1 MIDEEGIDELI
12 GKLTPVGPEEA
23 LDTSD
28 LPGFLDENLI
38 YFLSKC
44 NAGYSQD
51 NYFHFFG
58 TSGNEGHDLKTW
70 NSMGLWKK
78 EYGELVEGYYFF
90 AEDIFGNQ
98 FGQKIGSQSNEIFMF
113 WVDDGRI
120 KAFANDF
127 LEFIE
132 FTIFDF
138 DIFAKMRKLCVE
150 FLLSS
155 PRAFTPFHHLSY
167 RKPILLGGDSGDTNN
182 LEIIDSIA
190 NLKFLGQLV
199 TQTRALPKGTRIIDV
214 IIDKEAQSIRLVPE

>member
-1 MIDEEGIDELI
+1 
-12 GKLTPVGPEEA
+12 
-23 LDTSD
+23 
-28 LPGFLDENLI
+28 
-38 YFLSKC
+38 
-44 NAGYSQD
+44 
-51 NYFHFFG
+51 
-58 TSGNEGHDLKTW
+58 
-70 NSMGLWKK
+70 
-78 EYGELVEGYYFF
+78 
-90 AEDIFGNQ
+90 
-98 FGQKIGSQSNEIFMF
+98 MF

-138 DIFAKMRKLCVE
+138 DIFAKMRKLSVE
-150 FLLSS
+150 FLRSS

-167 RKPILLGGDSGDTNN
+167 RKPILLGGDSDDVNN

-199 TQTRALPKGTRIIDV
+199 TQTRALPIGTRIVDV